1 MDRFKGKNSEKKTR
15 ERTIFFREKIMLQ
28 CSVILPFKP
37 MIPIYFEVSK
47 NGHPQVIQVTPFSY
61 GKPWW
66 RLGIGE
72 KIGFWVVPTGAGAA
86 RQVGANQAER
96 LASRSPSPW
105 QPWDAWNHGPHGKNG
120 KTSCLIKA
128 HKSIPSGKHTK
139 SYGKS
144 PFVLKNSYGKSPVF
158 MGKSPFFYG

>member
-1 MDRFKGKNSEKKTR
+1 
-15 ERTIFFREKIMLQ
+15 MLQ

-37 MIPIYFEVSK
+37 KIPIYFEVSK

-144 PFVLKNSYGKSPVF
+144 PFVLKIVMENHKFSWVNHHFFMAKSTKAGWRVALAP
-158 MGKSPFFYG
+158 GCCKSILSL